1 MWFLLCQSTGST
13 TTAPHAV
20 SSTWVPA
27 PTSHSCPIVHT
38 WTVQE
43 TIGSVGNLKCEIVL
57 KLEGDLRGVDGRGGV
72 DGGVAAA
79 GVALLLQ
86 TEETTREGF
95 HKMNKR

>member
-1 MWFLLCQSTGST
+1 M
-13 TTAPHAV
+13 
-20 SSTWVPA
+20 
-27 PTSHSCPIVHT
+27 
-38 WTVQE
+38 
-43 TIGSVGNLKCEIVL
+43 GNVKYEIVL
-57 KLEGDLRGVDGRGGV
+57 KLDGDLRGVDGRGGV

>member
-1 MWFLLCQSTGST
+1 MVLVVPVHWLDHHHSSRCFLHLGSCSDL
-13 TTAPHAV
+13 APLPCSPHLDCPADDWICGKCKIR
-20 SSTWVPA
+20 SSF
-27 PTSHSCPIVHT
+27 
-38 WTVQE
+38 
-43 TIGSVGNLKCEIVL
+43 

-95 HKMNKR
+95 HKLNKR